1 MILNGDGLF
10 SPISSVLAFLNLI
23 FMTCAAA
30 AMARVNKRAQR
41 KGGTMNCLFGEKI
54 YTGKSVLEG
63 SYLVFRGQKIMG
75 ISKRPIGETL
85 GKYAFVTPAFID
97 PHSHIG
103 MARAGEPA
111 KEAEANDHMDPL
123 FVLPDALD
131 SVQMDDPA
139 FKDAVEM
146 GVLYSCIL
154 PGSGNII
161 SGLSAVIRNYSK
173 NSTEALVARAGVKS
187 AFGYNPMSTQDWK
200 GQRPST
206 RMGAI
211 ALLRKRLDEV
221 RQKEQRFRKAK
232 GSKKDEI
239 TFSTEENIL
248 REVLARKTRLRAHVH
263 KIDDIAALLRLVDKY
278 NIRISVEHASD
289 VHHPGIFLELK
300 KRDIAVTYGPLDG
313 FAYKVELKHENWRNI
328 RHLLDSKVRFGLMT
342 DHPVTPARQIFL
354 QTRWFMRAGL
364 TKQEAIEVVTRRN
377 AEILDVDKILGTLE
391 KGKWASF
398 ICWSKDP
405 FDLASYPIA
414 VYGEG
419 QLLYSE

>member
-1 MILNGDGLF
+1 
-10 SPISSVLAFLNLI
+10 
-23 FMTCAAA
+23 
-30 AMARVNKRAQR
+30 
-41 KGGTMNCLFGEKI
+41 MNCIFGKKI
-54 YTGKSVLEG
+54 YTGKSVLEKG
-63 SYLVFRGQKIMG
+63 YLVFSEQT
-75 ISKRPIGETL
+75 IGEVSKTPK
-85 GKYAFVTPAFID
+85 GEPAGEYPFVTPAFID

-103 MARAGEPA
+103 MARAGEPS
-111 KEAEANDHMDPL
+111 KEAESNDHMDPL

-161 SGLSAVIRNYSK
+161 SGLSAVIRNYGE
-173 NSTEALVARAGVKS
+173 NSTEALVARGGVKS

-200 GQRPST
+200 GQRPTT

-232 GSKKDEI
+232 GSKKEEI
-239 TFSTEENIL
+239 TFSAEENIL

-263 KIDDIAALLRLVDKY
+263 KIDDIAALLRLVDEY

-289 VHHPGIFLELK
+289 VHQPGIFLELK
-300 KRDIAVTYGPLDG
+300 KRGIPVTYGPLDG

-364 TKQEAIEVVTRRN
+364 TKQEAIEIVTRRN
-377 AEILDVDKILGTLE
+377 AEILDVGRILGTLE

-398 ICWSKDP
+398 ICWNNDP
-405 FDLASYPIA
+405 FDLAGYPVA

-419 QLLYSE
+419 RLLYSE